1 MRTLPVVQPEVSPVL
16 SESGLLLRGVFALP
30 QLPDVVRAALHKHA
44 PAAAEFSQLLLFAH
58 AGPRMWQAMHRAD
71 PKPLTSPHPI
81 DEFSMKVVR
90 QHLEHELGVTRWAQ
104 LYPGPAPVPLQELGA
119 LLGWHAPSPL
129 RVGINATFGTW
140 FAYRALVA
148 ADTSLPLSPAPQHAP
163 PAPCLTCV
171 AKPCLGACL
180 GSALDSG
187 TLALDRC
194 VTFRAQ
200 PDSPC
205 ADRCPAREACPI
217 APHHRYDPEQLRYHY
232 GVSLRMIQRARS
244 AG

>member
-148 ADTSLPLSPAPQHAP
+148 AAQPGAPTRPPRALPHLRRQAVPRRLPRLRPRQRDARARPLRHLPSPTRLPLRRPLPSTRGVPHSSAP
-163 PAPCLTCV
+163 PL
-171 AKPCLGACL
+171 
-180 GSALDSG
+180 
-187 TLALDRC
+187 
-194 VTFRAQ
+194 
-200 PDSPC
+200 
-205 ADRCPAREACPI
+205 
-217 APHHRYDPEQLRYHY
+217 
-232 GVSLRMIQRARS
+232 
-244 AG
+244 